1 MQKKILIL
9 YDYFDPAYK
18 AGGPIRSLANLVQ
31 LMEDKADFHIL
42 TTSHDHDGTK
52 LEVTSDQWIPYG
64 KSSHVMYLSHEK
76 KSLFSMKRIIAELS
90 PDIVYINGI
99 FSPAFVVSPLLW
111 LRGLSKTDV
120 IIAPRGMLQA
130 GALQIKALKKKL
142 YLKTLKYLLRMQ
154 SSLIWHAT
162 DEQEVTD
169 ITNFM
174 KASSIKKVGNVPKF
188 HESITLGLPKKQN
201 CKFVSISL
209 LTTKKNH
216 ISFLQALAQ
225 ISTRQEVVYHIYGPI
240 SNSNYFDKINQE
252 ISKMPSNIKVEYL
265 GTIHPENVAKT
276 LLNYDFY
283 VLTSFGENFGHSIY
297 EAFNS
302 GIPVIISDQT
312 PWRNLHQKKAGW
324 DVDLQAPEALKNV
337 INEAIE
343 MDDLCY
349 QKLQKGARKMAE
361 DYINKN
367 DFVMEYKQL
376 FSLK

>member
-31 LMEDKADFHIL
+31 LMEDKADFYIL
-42 TTSHDHDGTK
+42 TTNHDHDGTK

-64 KSSHVMYLSHEK
+64 KSSHVMYLSHGK
-76 KSLFSMKRIIAELS
+76 KRLFSMKRIISELS

-188 HESITLGLPKKQN
+188 HESITLGLPKNQN

-225 ISTRQEVVYHIYGPI
+225 IPTRQEVVYHIYGPI
-240 SNSNYFDKINQE
+240 SNSNYFDKLNEE
-252 ISKMPSNIKVEYL
+252 ISKMPSNIKVEYR
-265 GTIHPENVAKT
+265 GIVHPKNVANT
-276 LLNYDFY
+276 LLDYDFY

-297 EAFNS
+297 EAFNN